1 MHLLRLVIRAR
12 IILSAHLYNSTI
24 HVLYSKVKYLKI
36 LIIICREIIKNV
48 WLIYPC
54 AVLLLSSEEDSRVF
68 RLRGCHK
75 VIDSTI
81 SCDITLVAAFK
92 ENLYNERSDM
102 NIGTADTA
110 ATGISPMSFFQR
122 FIFSTE
128 LISYFIVIP
137 LLFLYFA
144 VNLDISLAN
153 LMLLLKIL
161 AIVIPVSMFTTFL
174 SDYIVIIPVLRY
186 LKVREG
192 AGEMASDIYDGACR
206 RFFMLPYYHAFGS
219 LIRWIAGLAMAYV
232 PFTMLASLSRIQ
244 VVNVWTTAVIIP
256 PFGMVLYFFLTERIT
271 QKYLFM
277 GIFTSYSP
285 GGRDLRVSFRM
296 RIVVSTIIMVSLPVT
311 AVIGY
316 FLITLETAGVLAS
329 ISAMKLFLILIFGF
343 LVAGSLI
350 LTLTRSLTEKASI
363 ITDHLG
369 KIGEGELA
377 TDPVPMAVMD
387 DLAVINRGIQE
398 MKGRIAGIISEIR
411 TMTGLL
417 DSSTVE
423 IFKITDSFS
432 EDTQN
437 QAATIEEITA
447 TIEEAAANIE
457 GISVNTT
464 NQVDSLKDLVSGMD
478 ELTSTMEA
486 MQEKTTGAS
495 KQTDDISNQARQG
508 EESLQSMI
516 ESMRRI
522 SQGSSRMTDIIS
534 IINDIS
540 DQINLLSLNASIEAA
555 RAGDYGRGFAVV
567 ADEISKLAETTAAS
581 VKEIGTVISSS
592 DKEVEEG
599 IRIVNGVVEKMTM
612 ITRGVVSI
620 KAMTDEIRAFMKKQ
634 IDGNVEVNSE
644 VAGVMKKAGLI
655 ESSLIEQKN
664 AMNEVSR
671 SINTINSLTQR
682 ISSGAEEIAA
692 SMGENSGRAV
702 DLRRMVELFRVS

>member
-1 MHLLRLVIRAR
+1 
-12 IILSAHLYNSTI
+12 
-24 HVLYSKVKYLKI
+24 
-36 LIIICREIIKNV
+36 
-48 WLIYPC
+48 
-54 AVLLLSSEEDSRVF
+54 
-68 RLRGCHK
+68 
-75 VIDSTI
+75 
-81 SCDITLVAAFK
+81 
-92 ENLYNERSDM
+92 M
-102 NIGTADTA
+102 NIRTADTVII
-110 ATGISPMSFFQR
+110 GITPMSFFQR

-144 VNLDISLAN
+144 VNLDISLDN

-161 AIVIPVSMFTTFL
+161 AVVIPVSMFTTFL
-174 SDYIVIIPVLRY
+174 SDYIVIIPILRY

-192 AGEMASDIYDGACR
+192 AGEMASDIYDGARR

-271 QKYLFM
+271 QKYLFR

-296 RIVVSTIIMVSLPVT
+296 RIVLSTIIMVSLPVT

-363 ITDHLG
+363 ITDHLE

-377 TDPVPMAVMD
+377 ADPVPMAVMD
-387 DLAVINRGIQE
+387 DLALINRGIQE

-464 NQVDSLKDLVSGMD
+464 NQVDSLKNLIGGMD
-478 ELTSTMEA
+478 ELTLTMEA

-495 KQTDDISNQARQG
+495 EQTDDITNQARLG

-516 ESMRRI
+516 ESMKRI

-581 VKEIGTVISSS
+581 VKEIGTIISSS

-634 IDGNVEVNSE
+634 IDGNLEVNSE

-702 DLRRMVELFRVS
+702 DLRKMVELFRVS